1 MKKLESEGIGRPST
15 YAPTITTVMD
25 RGYVEKK
32 QKYLFPTS
40 LARLVCEYL
49 EKNFAQMMDYKFT
62 ANVEEEFDK
71 VSRGE
76 EQWQK
81 MLKSFYKDFHP
92 QVENAGGSERVT
104 GERSLGNH
112 PKTGEP
118 ISVRMG
124 RFGPFVQ
131 IGEKTE
137 DKKPTFASIPA
148 GMDMETLTLEQALEI
163 SSLPRVL

>member
-1 MKKLESEGIGRPST
+1 
-15 YAPTITTVMD
+15 MD

-92 QVENAGGSERVT
+92 QVENA
-104 GERSLGNH
+104 
-112 PKTGEP
+112 
-118 ISVRMG
+118 
-124 RFGPFVQ
+124 
-131 IGEKTE
+131 
-137 DKKPTFASIPA
+137 
-148 GMDMETLTLEQALEI
+148 
-163 SSLPRVL
+163 